1 MREYSKVQDS
11 IPRSSWVGTDNDA
24 EVHLCYTHRYPLTK
38 RAGFAFNRIAPAAQA
53 ERHSNKSAVNPA
65 NTLATRPFVI
75 PVSDAETG
83 TLYGITEVEWNRNS
97 ER

>member
-1 MREYSKVQDS
+1 MPSRRHDPLLDLGQVQQPVAAS
-11 IPRSSWVGTDNDA
+11 TCPV
-24 EVHLCYTHRYPLTK
+24 
-38 RAGFAFNRIAPAAQA
+38 FNLIAPAAQA
-53 ERHSNKSAVNPA
+53 ERHVNKSAVNPA